1 MVAWLVLMARYGL
14 DRRAPPQDV
23 LQSENWR

>member
-14 DRRAPPQDV
+14 DRPVPPQDV
-23 LQSENWR
+23 LQSESWR